1 MFLPN
6 AALIHSVTRPKGSFC
21 HSGFDWNEDYE
32 VDYDHRAI
40 IDTYDIIMTTMKITG
55 KDCFDYDLNDILR
68 KLKIIFNKKGLN
80 KKYYLRAMHDRD
92 LWEVCLLSGDSLEYD
107 KLNNVVNLLKKRFAK
122 KELKNYKMNVDLEN
136 ALKLILFNNYR
147 FVDSRQN
154 YLNSKKVVKVK
165 VRKEKNN
172 YKK

>member
-1 MFLPN
+1 MLLFNP
-6 AALIHSVTRPKGSFC
+6 ALIHSVTRPKGSFC
-21 HSGFDWNEDYE
+21 HSGFDWDY
-32 VDYDHRAI
+32 VADYDHRAI

-55 KDCFDYDLNDILR
+55 KDCFDYDLNDILI

-107 KLNNVVNLLKKRFAK
+107 KLNNAVYLLKKRFAK
-122 KELKNYKMNVDLEN
+122 KELKNYKMNEDLEK
-136 ALKLILFNNYR
+136 ALKLILFDKFR
-147 FVDSRQN
+147 FVDSEQKS
-154 YLNSKKVVKVK
+154 LESKKIAKVK
-165 VRKEKNN
+165 VRVSSIN